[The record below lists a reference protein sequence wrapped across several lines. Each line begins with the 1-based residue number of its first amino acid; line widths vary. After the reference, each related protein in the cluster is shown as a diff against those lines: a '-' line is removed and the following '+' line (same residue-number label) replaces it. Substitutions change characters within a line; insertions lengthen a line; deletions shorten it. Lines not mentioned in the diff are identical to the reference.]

1 MRADWTV
8 ATGELDRAL
17 LLMIIRPKFVRS
29 FYNHK
34 RKLMSYFETIHKASG
49 RQRTGL

>member
-8 ATGELDRAL
+8 ATGELDMAL
-17 LLMIIRPKFVRS
+17 LLMITRPKFVRS
-29 FYNHK
+29 FYNDK
-34 RKLMSYFETIHKASG
+34 RKLISSFETIHKANG